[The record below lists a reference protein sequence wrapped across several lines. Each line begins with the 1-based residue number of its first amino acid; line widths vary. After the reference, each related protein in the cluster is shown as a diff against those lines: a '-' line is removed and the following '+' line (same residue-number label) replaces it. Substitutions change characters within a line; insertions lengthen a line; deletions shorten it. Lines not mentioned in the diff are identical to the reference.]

1 MCPARSVGHIAGSAA
16 DLAGLAEESR
26 SCVWGD
32 LLGSGLRCHPK
43 QCRERAMLLLHTGG
57 DYFSR
62 LSTTGTCAAL
72 VHLRKTEISARSAMA
87 PAAPS
92 CLPPAQVSPMPR
104 AEPAAPA
111 FLADPTPT
119 SHLPAAGIINTSRP
133 STARGQAALPL
144 PDGTSRGG
152 RLAGCWRRRTS
163 RAGGRPGRRG
173 LLPQPLHLAGPA
185 CQTRPPVA

>member
-1 MCPARSVGHIAGSAA
+1 MQGEGNAPTPHWR
-16 DLAGLAEESR
+16 GLFQPTFNNR
-26 SCVWGD
+26 H
-32 LLGSGLRCHPK
+32 L
-43 QCRERAMLLLHTGG
+43 CRPGAPQEDG
-57 DYFSR
+57 
-62 LSTTGTCAAL
+62 
-72 VHLRKTEISARSAMA
+72 HLRPQCHGPRGTL
-87 PAAPS
+87 
-92 CLPPAQVSPMPR
+92 LPPAQVSPMPR

-119 SHLPAAGIINTSRP
+119 SHLPAARTINTSRP